1 MTHFSDKTVHVIA
14 GPTASGKTAA
24 AIRLARSLGAEI
36 ISADSRQCYR
46 ELRIGVARPSP
57 EELAAVPHHF
67 IASHSVT
74 ENLTAADFEAYALMK
89 AEALFGRA
97 NDVVMVG
104 GTGLYIQAFCEGL
117 DAIPEIPAAI
127 RDSIRSEYE
136 AGGMDWLQAAVQ
148 AEDPGFYAVGEIR
161 NPHRLLRALE
171 VKRATGA
178 SILTFRSGKKKQ
190 RPFAIRKYAL
200 QIPKEELHDRIH
212 LRVDRMMEEGLL
224 DEVRSLM
231 PYRYLP
237 ALQTVG
243 YRELFA
249 FLDGDL
255 SLGQTVTDIKTN
267 TRRYAKRQLTWFR
280 KDPGFTWVSPDHF

>member
-1 MTHFSDKTVHVIA
+1 MTHSNKTVHVIA

-24 AIRLARSLGAEI
+24 AIRLALALKAEI

-67 IASHSVT
+67 IASHAVS
-74 ENLTAADFEAYALMK
+74 ENLTAADFEAYALAK
-89 AEALFGRA
+89 ADVLFEKS
-97 NDVVMVG
+97 DHVVMVG
-104 GTGLYIQAFCEGL
+104 GTGLYIRAFCEGL
-117 DAIPEIPAAI
+117 DAIPEIPASI
-127 RDSIRSEYE
+127 RDGIRGQYE
-136 AGGMDWLQAAVQ
+136 AEGMDWLRLAVQ
-148 AEDPGFYAVGEIR
+148 AEDPEFYAVGEIL

-178 SILTFRSGKKKQ
+178 SILAFRSGNKKQ

-200 QIPKEELHDRIH
+200 EIPKEELHNRIH
-212 LRVDRMMEEGLL
+212 LRVDRMMDEGLL
-224 DEVRSLM
+224 DEVRSLTA
-231 PYRYLP
+231 YRHLP

-243 YRELFA
+243 YRELFS
-249 FLDGDL
+249 FLDGDVRL
-255 SLGQTVTDIKTN
+255 EQAVTDIKTN

-280 KDPGFTWVSPDHF
+280 KDPEFTWVSPSYFE